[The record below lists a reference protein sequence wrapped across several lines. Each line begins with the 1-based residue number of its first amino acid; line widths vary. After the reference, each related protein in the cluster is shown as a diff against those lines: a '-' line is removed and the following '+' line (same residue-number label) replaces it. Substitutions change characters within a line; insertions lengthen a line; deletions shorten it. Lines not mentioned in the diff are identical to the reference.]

1 MSRFKHVVYWY
12 IDANQQ
18 LRREKNFLTFGF
30 ELFNCG

>member
-18 LRREKNFLTFGF
+18 LRPANESRVVIRGAV
-30 ELFNCG
+30 